1 MTGTVLLTLGRLPKG
16 LDVARSFAAAGWRVI
31 VADPMKRHVLGASRA
46 VAKSY
51 QVTAPTVSAQAFEQ
65 DLLDVIAR
73 EKVDLVVPV
82 SEEILHVAS
91 LHGRCA
97 AKIFAMPQGALL
109 CVHDKAE
116 FATLARS
123 IGLKA
128 PATALSQD
136 RGAALALAS
145 EQDFI
150 TKPRHSCAGSGVA
163 FCQKGRAIPQQH
175 DMLVQQRIIGEE
187 QSVCAL
193 AHEGSLRACI
203 VYRGALMSG
212 TVAVRF
218 ERIESEA
225 IEAWVRHFVAALNWT
240 GFISFDFIIDAQ
252 GMPYAIE
259 CNPRLTSGVHF
270 YCEANLAQA
279 VLDPE
284 AKVMY
289 RPERLMQQFWPC
301 LSETQAA
308 FGNWSL
314 FAARMRALFSTRDV
328 TWSAQDPWPL
338 LGMPW
343 TAWSIISRSRQLG
356 VSFGEAA
363 SSDIGWRTAS

>member
-1 MTGTVLLTLGRLPKG
+1 MTGTVRLTLGRLPKG
-16 LDVARSFAAAGWRVI
+16 LDVARSFAKAGWRVI
-31 VADPMKRHVLGASRA
+31 VADPMKRHVLGASNS

-51 QVTAPTVSAQAFEQ
+51 QVTAPTVSAPAYEQ

-82 SEEILHVAS
+82 SEEILHVSA
-91 LHGRCA
+91 LHERCG

-128 PATALSQD
+128 PQTALSQD
-136 RGAALALAS
+136 REAAIAIAS
-145 EQDFI
+145 EQDFV
-150 TKPRHSCAGSGVA
+150 TKPRHSCAGSGVSA
-163 FCQKGRAIPQQH
+163 WAQGSAIPEQR
-175 DMLVQQRIIGEE
+175 DMLVQQRIRGQE

-193 AHEGSLRACI
+193 AHEGQLRACVI
-203 VYRGALMSG
+203 YRGALMSG

-218 ERIESEA
+218 ERVEHEA
-225 IEAWVRHFVAALNWT
+225 IELWVRQFVSALHWT
-240 GFISFDFIIDAQ
+240 GFISFDFIVDEA

-270 YCEANLAQA
+270 YCETTLAEA
-279 VLDPE
+279 VLNPK

-308 FGNWSL
+308 FGNWPL
-314 FAARMRALFSTRDV
+314 FGARMRSLFSTRDV

-363 SSDIGWRTAS
+363 SSDIGWRAAA

>member
-16 LDVARSFAAAGWRVI
+16 LDVARSFAKDGWRVI
-31 VADPMKRHVLGASRA
+31 VADPMKRHVLGASNS
-46 VAKSY
+46 VSKSY
-51 QVTAPTVSAQAFEQ
+51 QVSAPTISPLAYER
-65 DLLDVIAR
+65 DLLEVIER

-82 SEEILHVAS
+82 SEEILHVSS
-91 LHGRCA
+91 LHDRCG
-97 AKIFAMPQGALL
+97 AKIFSMPQGALL

-128 PATALSQD
+128 PITALSQD
-136 RGAALALAS
+136 RDAARAIAGDF
-145 EQDFI
+145 DFI
-150 TKPRHSCAGSGVA
+150 VKPRHSCAGSGVSA
-163 FCQKGRAIPQQH
+163 WEKGSAIPQAD
-175 DMLVQQRIIGEE
+175 DMLVQQRIKGEE
-187 QSVCAL
+187 KSVCAL
-193 AHEGSLRACI
+193 AHDGVLRACVI
-203 VYRGALMSG
+203 YRGALMSG

-218 ERIESEA
+218 ERIENAA
-225 IEAWVRHFVAALNWT
+225 IESWVRQFVAALSWT
-240 GFISFDFIIDAQ
+240 GFISFDFIMDEA

-270 YCEANLAQA
+270 YCQSTLARA
-279 VLDPE
+279 VLEPE
-284 AKVMY
+284 AAVMY

-301 LSETQAA
+301 LSETQAS
-308 FGNWSL
+308 FGKWSL
-314 FAARMRALFSTRDV
+314 FASRIRSLFSTPDV
-328 TWSAQDPWPL
+328 TWSVDDPWPL

-363 SSDIGWRTAS
+363 SSDIGWRAAA